1 MDLSGLRLALIDERA
16 YLVLD
21 QRRVHV
27 EKSSIEPNLYRI
39 TTLEI
44 RHVDLNAVH
53 LAADKRSTNCLLG
66 SVDFGAF

>member
-1 MDLSGLRLALIDERA
+1 MDLSELRLALIDERA

-39 TTLEI
+39 TTL
-44 RHVDLNAVH
+44 VKDLTVA
-53 LAADKRSTNCLLG
+53 
-66 SVDFGAF
+66 